1 MKLKNNIHRSA
12 VIDKNVVI
20 GLNTKVW
27 HWSHVCKNSKIGKNS
42 TIGQNV
48 FIGENVKIGSN
59 VKIQNNVSIFQGVKL
74 EDYVFCGPSVTFTNI
89 LFPRSEFPVIKK
101 KRYKKTLVKKGSTI
115 GANATIVCG
124 ITINNYSFIAAGAVV
139 TKNVNSYS
147 LVKGNPAK
155 HVAWVSRAGIKLNFS
170 KRKKIVKCSKS
181 RESYKL
187 IGNKCLL
194 IK

>member
-1 MKLKNNIHRSA
+1 MKLKNNIHNSA
-12 VIDKNVVI
+12 VIDENVFI
-20 GLNTKVW
+20 GLNSKVW
-27 HWSHVCKNSKIGKNS
+27 HWSHVSKNSKIGKNS

-59 VKIQNNVSIFQGVKL
+59 VKIQNNVSIFEGVKL
-74 EDYVFCGPSVTFTNI
+74 EDYVFCGPSVTFTNV
-89 LFPRSEFPVIKK
+89 LFPRSEFPIFNKK
-101 KRYKKTLVKKGSTI
+101 KYKKTLVEKGSTI

-124 ITINNYSFIAAGAVV
+124 IIIKKYSFIAAGAVV

-155 HVAWVSRAGIKLNFS
+155 HVAWVSRAGVKLNFG
-170 KRKKIVKCSKS
+170 KNKKIVKCLKS

-187 IGNKCLL
+187 IRNKCIL